1 MRRNSLFS
9 AVHLVWEIQ
18 MNITI
23 HTRHSAVPARL
34 TEAKRP
40 YRAFFQALSLGE
52 IRRDNAVQRFPADS
66 EAKNDR
72 PSEH

>member
-1 MRRNSLFS
+1 MRRKSLFS

-40 YRAFFQALSLGE
+40 YRAFLPGLVPWGDKTGLCRAAFPS
-52 IRRDNAVQRFPADS
+52 RFRS
-66 EAKNDR
+66 KKR
-72 PSEH
+72 QTK